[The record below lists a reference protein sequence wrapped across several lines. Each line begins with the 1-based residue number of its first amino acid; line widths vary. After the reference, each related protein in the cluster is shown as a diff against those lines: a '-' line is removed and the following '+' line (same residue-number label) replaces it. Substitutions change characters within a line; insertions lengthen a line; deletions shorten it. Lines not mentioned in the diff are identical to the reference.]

1 MKNGW
6 QTVRG
11 LKDWLKKIFE
21 SGSPL
26 KVGAIVFHPSY
37 GEGTILWI
45 QGIGAHARVC
55 VDFGFA
61 QPIVSL
67 SELSLEREPSVAP
80 ESAPTTPPPTESKP
94 GDTHEEK
101 EPVVFSPSPE
111 FAAEKMWALPTQ
123 MNQTEVEARRGVVA
137 LRLGQVLESQ
147 IAYLSVGTA
156 ELEQKFKRAI
166 SKTVVEGPTFLLV
179 DAPWGVGKTH
189 ALTLLQVLAQEAKF
203 ATSYVVMDGVSTSL
217 ALPMELLSELMSSLR
232 FPGNAKTTNLSHQ
245 IARAK
250 QDERIEM
257 LEQRGAEYLANTLIP
272 FPLDAF
278 DDPEVLD
285 ILTDFLSLRLSAT
298 EANTKLQKLNYSVR
312 LKSIKA
318 RAISDRVPR
327 FVQLL
332 DEWGV
337 FASVMGCSGLLVVLD
352 ELDVE
357 YAASAYDTKADS
369 DTIERRRKLLTE
381 LLKLTETPV
390 MIAFAAAPGDPTL
403 DEAHDPVKDIIGRLE
418 GKVEHIKAPTPNQ
431 DDLRLLLDRLLDLYA
446 DAYSIEKVHLKQG
459 ASEAL
464 FQQLFHN
471 HSANPSAVTR
481 RFVRSAIERMDLMF
495 GRFPQGG
502 EADSSQQ

>member
-1 MKNGW
+1 
-6 QTVRG
+6 
-11 LKDWLKKIFE
+11 
-21 SGSPL
+21 
-26 KVGAIVFHPSY
+26 
-37 GEGTILWI
+37 
-45 QGIGAHARVC
+45 
-55 VDFGFA
+55 
-61 QPIVSL
+61 
-67 SELSLEREPSVAP
+67 
-80 ESAPTTPPPTESKP
+80 
-94 GDTHEEK
+94 
-101 EPVVFSPSPE
+101 
-111 FAAEKMWALPTQ
+111 
-123 MNQTEVEARRGVVA
+123 
-137 LRLGQVLESQ
+137 
-147 IAYLSVGTA
+147 
-156 ELEQKFKRAI
+156 
-166 SKTVVEGPTFLLV
+166 
-179 DAPWGVGKTH
+179 
-189 ALTLLQVLAQEAKF
+189 
-203 ATSYVVMDGVSTSL
+203 
-217 ALPMELLSELMSSLR
+217 
-232 FPGNAKTTNLSHQ
+232 
-245 IARAK
+245 
-250 QDERIEM
+250 
-257 LEQRGAEYLANTLIP
+257 
-272 FPLDAF
+272 
-278 DDPEVLD
+278 
-285 ILTDFLSLRLSAT
+285 
-298 EANTKLQKLNYSVR
+298 

-318 RAISDRVPR
+318 RAISDRASR

-332 DEWGV
+332 NEWAV
-337 FASVMGCSGLLVVLD
+337 FASVMGCSGLLMVLD